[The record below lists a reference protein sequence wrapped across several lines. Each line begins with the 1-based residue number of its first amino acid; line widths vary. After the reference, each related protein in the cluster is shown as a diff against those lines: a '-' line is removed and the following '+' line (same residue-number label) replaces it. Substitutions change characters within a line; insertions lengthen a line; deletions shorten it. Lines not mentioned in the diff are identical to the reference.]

1 MAFKIL
7 VLDNVDPVCEEVFR
21 DRGIE
26 TVRETS
32 LDRKDLLQT
41 IADYHGIVVRS
52 ATTVDAE
59 VLEAADNLKVVG
71 RAGVGVDNI
80 DIPAATARGVL
91 VMNTPDGNTVS
102 TAEHTCGMILALAR
116 NIPQSVRRVKEGGWD
131 RKKYMGAEVHGK
143 TLGVVG
149 LGKIGAE
156 VAARMKA
163 FGMNVVAYDPYASL
177 EKAEQA
183 GVELVELEELM
194 AASDVVTVHTPLTD
208 KTRGLFSMDNVS
220 SFKEGVRLINCAR
233 GGIIDEGDMIA
244 MIEEGPVAGIA
255 VDVYSEEPPGKEL
268 RKAFDHP
275 LIVTTPHLG
284 ASTEEAQEKVARQIA
299 RQMADALERKDF
311 KGSLNGK
318 SISLITNREVQP
330 YLELAER
337 LGSVAMQLAP
347 EHADEF
353 SFEYSGTCAR
363 YAEVLTD
370 SLLKGMLL
378 HHVSES
384 VNLIN
389 ARHYA
394 GERGLAIRETT
405 VSRPGTYSDLV
416 TVKLEGAEDY
426 GSLSATV
433 FGEDDYRIVDIDGFG
448 IELRLRRD
456 FLIYK
461 NEDRPGMLAAVS
473 GALAARDINIAS
485 LSNGRSSKGADAITA
500 VSVDR
505 AMSPDE
511 QQAIAGLEGVSALR
525 YVKL

>member
-21 DRGIE
+21 ERGMQ
-26 TVRETS
+26 TVRKTS
-32 LDRKDLLQT
+32 LDRPALLQAIT
-41 IADYHGIVVRS
+41 DYHGIVVRS
-52 ATTVDAE
+52 ATTVDRE
-59 VLEAADNLKVVG
+59 VLEAARSLKVVG

-102 TAEHTCGMILALAR
+102 TAEHTCGMILALSR
-116 NIPQSVRRVKEGGWD
+116 NIPQAVRRVKEGGWD

-149 LGKIGAE
+149 LGKIGSE

-163 FGMNVVAYDPYASL
+163 FGMKVVAYDPYASV

-194 AASDVVTVHTPLTD
+194 GAADVVTVHTPLTD
-208 KTRGLFSMDNVS
+208 KTRGLFSMENAS
-220 SFKEGVRLINCAR
+220 AFKEGVRLINCAR
-233 GGIIDEGDMIA
+233 GGIIREEDMVA

-255 VDVYSEEPPGKEL
+255 VDVYSEEPPGEEIRRAL
-268 RKAFDHP
+268 DHP
-275 LIVTTPHLG
+275 CIVTTPHLG
-284 ASTEEAQEKVARQIA
+284 ASTEEAQEKVARHIA
-299 RQMADALERKDF
+299 LQMSDALERKDF

-318 SISLITNREVQP
+318 SIALTTNSEVQP

-337 LGSVAMQLAP
+337 LGSVTMQLAP
-347 EHADEF
+347 EHTDKF

-378 HHVSES
+378 QHVSES

-394 GERGLAIRETT
+394 GERGFGIRETT

-426 GSLSATV
+426 GSISATV
-433 FGEDDYRIVDIDGFG
+433 FGEGDSRIVDIDGFG

-485 LSNGRSSKGADAITA
+485 LSNGRARKGSEAITA
-500 VSVDR
+500 VAVDR
-505 AMSPDE
+505 TLDDGE
-511 QQAIAGLEGVSALR
+511 QQSIRDLDGVRALR
-525 YVKL
+525 YVQL